1 MCAKLIESCPTLRD
15 TMDCNLP
22 VSSVHGILQA
32 RTLEW
37 VAMLSSR
44 GSFNPGIEPM
54 SLKTTALAGEFF
66 TSRATWEPWEYEL
79 VQS

>member
-15 TMDCNLP
+15 IMDCNLP

-44 GSFNPGIEPM
+44 GSSQLGIKPLSPAM
-54 SLKTTALAGEFF
+54 YTDSLPPSHQGSPYISNTFEI
-66 TSRATWEPWEYEL
+66 SP
-79 VQS
+79 Q